1 MKVSILLEHSVREIN
16 LLLEEEGVEVL
27 PDLFKHMV
35 LAIFRK
41 GPRNIGWFQASV
53 QIAFE
58 SLLENDFISPNS
70 TPSSMT
76 LTSKGQS
83 RNAQHAREPASK
95 SDQFD
100 RYWSRFI

>member
-1 MKVSILLEHSVREIN
+1 MKLSILLEHSIREIN
-16 LLLEEEGVEVL
+16 LLLEEEGVEAL

-58 SLLENDFISPNS
+58 SLLENDFITPDSSPDQIR
-70 TPSSMT
+70 
-76 LTSKGQS
+76 LTAKGQS
-83 RNAQHAREPASK
+83 RNAQHAREPVAK
-95 SDQFD
+95 SNQFD
-100 RYWSRFI
+100 SYWSRFI